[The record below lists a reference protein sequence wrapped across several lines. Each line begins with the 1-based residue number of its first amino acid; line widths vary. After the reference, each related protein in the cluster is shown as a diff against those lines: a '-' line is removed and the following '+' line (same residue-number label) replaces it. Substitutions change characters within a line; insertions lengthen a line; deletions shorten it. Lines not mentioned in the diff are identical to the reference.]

1 MGLLKKIIFFIL
13 ILPLFSS
20 DNDFQIQQSK
30 ALQKFISDH
39 KDQSQINLELPLFNL
54 PRVPVL
60 DIIYAT
66 GTNEINTP
74 LSSMTREMTFSDVTH
89 LLSRTV
95 IGTNVEE
102 LNTFTDFDIRD
113 GVDYLLREIAQPD
126 PPGEWTDDPIPPY
139 VEEYTPAQIDSLIE
153 AYQSQTRELMDWWTD
168 RLFYHDLSIEE
179 EMVYFWHDH
188 FATSAEGIIYAPA
201 MYHQNKLLRQ
211 QALGNFKTLVQEITF
226 DPAMMIW
233 LNNNENTANSVNENF
248 GRELLE
254 LFTLGEGNYTQNDVY
269 EAARG
274 LTGYVTDGLETFFVF
289 NRFDSG
295 LKTFLGQTGYFNTN
309 DIIDIIFEQDQ
320 TAYFICDKLY
330 RWFVYDIPNE
340 NIIEEL
346 AQIMRDND
354 YEIKP
359 VMEALLNSE
368 HFFDENFRGA
378 KYKTPL
384 HHTLSSLKLLNVDI
398 NEPLDFEYT
407 LKQIVQYMWDI
418 QGGVILYPPDV
429 SGWPG
434 YRNWINTYTLP
445 WRKAFTNYV
454 LYGALG
460 GFYPD
465 LITLTSQIPN
475 GQSDP
480 EALMEYLYSYFY
492 TIEPTELTKQQLLNN
507 LLDGA
512 DPFEWHLLYY
522 EGALER
528 LYLVVSQ
535 MMRLSEYQLK

>member
-1 MGLLKKIIFFIL
+1 MGSLKKILFFIL
-13 ILPLFSS
+13 ISPLFSS
-20 DNDFQIQQSK
+20 ADDAHIQQSE
-30 ALQKFISDH
+30 ALSNFISDH
-39 KDQSQINLELPLFNL
+39 KDQSQNQLEIHLFTLPK
-54 PRVPVL
+54 VPKL
-60 DIIYAT
+60 DIVYAT
-66 GTNEINTP
+66 GTNLIVTP
-74 LSSMTREMTFSDVTH
+74 LTPITREMTFSDANH
-89 LLSRTV
+89 LLNRSAVGST
-95 IGTNVEE
+95 IEE
-102 LNTFTDFDIRD
+102 LDTFTDFDIID
-113 GVDYLLREIAQPD
+113 GVDFLLRQIVQPN
-126 PPGEWTDDPIPPY
+126 PPGEWTDYPFPPD
-139 VEEYTPAQIDSLIE
+139 VEEYTSAQIDSLME
-153 AYQSQTRELMDWWTD
+153 AYQTQTRELMDWWTD
-168 RLFYHDLSIEE
+168 RLFYHELSIEE

-188 FATSAEGIIYAPA
+188 FATSSAEIIYAPA

-211 QALGNFKTLVQEITF
+211 NALGNFKTMVQEIAV
-226 DPAMMIW
+226 DPAMLIW

-269 EAARG
+269 EGARG
-274 LTGYVTDGLETFFVF
+274 LTGYVTDGLDTYFLV
-289 NRFDSG
+289 NRFDDG
-295 LKTFLGQTGYFNTN
+295 IKTFLGQTGNFNAT

-340 NIIEEL
+340 DIIEEL
-346 AQIMRDND
+346 AQIMRDNN

-359 VMEALLNSE
+359 VMEALLSSE

-398 NEPLDFEYT
+398 NEPIEFEYT
-407 LKQIVQYMWDI
+407 LKQVTKYLWDI

-445 WRKAFTNYV
+445 WRKTYTNYIIS
-454 LYGALG
+454 GALG
-460 GFYPD
+460 GFYPN
-465 LITLTSQIPN
+465 LTYLTSLIPN

-480 EALMEYLYSYFY
+480 EALMDYLYDYFY
-492 TIEPTELTKQQLLNN
+492 AIQPSQLTKQQLLND

-528 LYLVVSQ
+528 LYIVVGQ